1 MGYGDMSAAPA
12 LVREVEAAGGQIA
25 VADGRLKLSAP
36 APLSDGLVNDLRT
49 HKAEVLSFLQGQA
62 SSGWDAETAPLI
74 AWFLRTPP
82 PPKPFDLHQGVT
94 VLRPDRFW
102 DYLKG
107 DIAGG
112 PAVAR
117 ARSGAL
123 RKDLRRLTELF
134 GSSSTSTT
142 PQGER

>member
-1 MGYGDMSAAPA
+1 MNTAPA
-12 LVREVEAAGGQIA
+12 LVQEVRAAGGQIA

-36 APLSDGLVNDLRT
+36 APMPDGLVSDLRT

-62 SSGWDAETAPLI
+62 SSRWGTETAALI
-74 AWFLRTPP
+74 AWFLGTPP
-82 PPKPFDLHQGVT
+82 PTAPFELYRGVT

-102 DYLKG
+102 ESLKG

-123 RKDLRRLTELF
+123 QKDLRRLTELF
-134 GSSSTSTT
+134 GSSSPAT
-142 PQGER
+142 R